1 MRHWSLPFQPATGT
15 LPIDPH
21 SAPSQGR
28 RTLPGMGVLIM
39 LLALLCALA
48 PLRELAVVLG
58 AGAAFLLLVRRPWLV
73 WLPVAALLP
82 VAASYKVGPA
92 SGADLL
98 FAAGVAL
105 WFVDGARRRTLRLHG
120 GLVPALVL
128 LWVGAQFLSTLAA
141 QDFAEAAAEVIKWLE
156 LLVILLLVPAMVPP
170 GRVLWIAAALVA
182 GGVGQA
188 LLGLYQFYFQVGPD
202 WFVLF
207 DRYMRAYGSF
217 GQPNPFAGYLGL
229 TLPVALSM
237 SLWALGEWWRQDGE
251 RQAALWWG
259 SFFGVATL
267 MITAGLLASW
277 SRGAWVG
284 AAAGLMVVVALRSRR
299 TAAAVGV
306 LLVAGLFAGLFG
318 SFRPDL
324 VPAPLASRVADLPA
338 YFGLADVLNQPVTDE
353 NFAVIERVAHWYAAG
368 KMWELSPWVGVGPGN
383 YAITYPQVRLPRW
396 EEPLGHAHNIY
407 LNVLAETGLVGLL
420 FFLLFWLVSLGWI
433 WRTAHACRSDRRGSA
448 LALGVLG
455 IFVHATV
462 HHLFDSLFVQG
473 MVLHLGMWLAIT
485 VLIGRQNKLW
495 TGTMTGIDEES

>member
-1 MRHWSLPFQPATGT
+1 MPFQPATGT
-15 LPIDPH
+15 PPIGPH
-21 SAPSQGR
+21 PAPSQGR
-28 RTLPGMGVLIM
+28 RTLPGAGVLVI

-48 PLRELAVVLG
+48 PLRELTLLLS
-58 AGAAFLLLVRRPWLV
+58 AGAAFLLFVRWPWLV

-98 FAAGVAL
+98 LAAGVTL

-141 QDFAEAAAEVIKWLE
+141 LDFAEAAAEVIKWLE
-156 LLVILLLVPAMVPP
+156 LLVLLLVVPAMVPP
-170 GRVLWIAAALVA
+170 GRALWVAAALVA

-259 SFFGVATL
+259 GYFGVATL
-267 MITAGLLASW
+267 MIAAGLLASW

-284 AAAGLMVVVALRSRR
+284 AAAGLLVVVALRSRR

-338 YFGLADVLNQPVTDE
+338 YFGMADVLNQPVTDD
-353 NFAVIERVAHWYAAG
+353 NFAVVERVAHWYAAG

-383 YAITYPQVRLPRW
+383 YGITYPQVRLPRW

-420 FFLLFWLVSLGWI
+420 FFLLFWLVTLGWI
-433 WRTAHACRSDRRGSA
+433 WRTVRACGSDRRASA

-462 HHLFDSLFVQG
+462 HHLFDNLFVQG
-473 MVLHLGMWLAIT
+473 MVLHLGLWLAMT
-485 VLIGRQNKLW
+485 VLIGRQNALR
-495 TGTMTGIDEES
+495 TGTMTGIDEEI